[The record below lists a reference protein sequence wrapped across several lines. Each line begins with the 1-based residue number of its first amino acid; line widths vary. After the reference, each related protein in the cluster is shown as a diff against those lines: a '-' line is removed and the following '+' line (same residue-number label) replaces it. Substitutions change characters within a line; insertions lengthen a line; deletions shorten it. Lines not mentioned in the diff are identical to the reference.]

1 MSQPNQNEAI
11 QMSNMNDAETIGGG
25 NDMTE
30 AIMDAVKPAVTKLD
44 EQVKNTRK
52 SQLHLMEQM
61 ESLSQFLKKISDEQ
75 PMPYDLEKY
84 VRKMDDSRRRINDT
98 AIRLQSVHDRMS
110 QLQRNIARESFKKKQ
125 TVKELGGMH

>member
-1 MSQPNQNEAI
+1 MAQSNQNEAI
-11 QMSNMNDAETIGGG
+11 PMSNMTEETIGGG

-30 AIMDAVKPAVTKLD
+30 AIMNAVKPAVVKLD

-98 AIRLQSVHDRMS
+98 ALRLQSVHDKMS
-110 QLQRNIARESFKKKQ
+110 ILQRHIARESFKKKQ
-125 TVKELGGMH
+125 TIKELGGM